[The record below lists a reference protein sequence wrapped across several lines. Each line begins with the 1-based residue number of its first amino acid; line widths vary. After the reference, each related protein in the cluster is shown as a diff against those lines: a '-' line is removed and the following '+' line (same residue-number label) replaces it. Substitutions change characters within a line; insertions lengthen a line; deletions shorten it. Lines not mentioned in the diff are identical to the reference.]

1 MVKRDL
7 PIEFGR
13 EQLASYGGLEL
24 LRRYFRLL
32 GLSQRLRRG
41 FRQHQLGDDYGG
53 APLGAAGDRVAVLGA
68 RRRQHLR
75 YVAGDALFARLCGL
89 ARIRGDCTVMKWLKQ
104 FTQASLRALAW
115 VNSELLYQQIQQ
127 LNLGRL
133 TIDAD
138 GTVIR
143 TGGVSVRVTI
153 ALLSFE

>member
-1 MVKRDL
+1 M
-7 PIEFGR
+7 
-13 EQLASYGGLEL
+13 
-24 LRRYFRLL
+24 
-32 GLSQRLRRG
+32 
-41 FRQHQLGDDYGG
+41 
-53 APLGAAGDRVAVLGA
+53 
-68 RRRQHLR
+68 R
-75 YVAGDALFARLCGL
+75 YVAGDALFAWLCGL

-115 VNSELLYQQIQQ
+115 VNGELRYQQIQQ

-153 ALLSFE
+153 VLRRVRAAISRSLLKARRTLR